1 LRLLNKEW
9 GYADNCAFP
18 KNTKLL
24 GKMIKIFYPN
34 QGFQPTASAPPKKGY
49 LPKVKPHSSFRG
61 RGDPGDR
68 YFFSIV

>member
-1 LRLLNKEW
+1 
-9 GYADNCAFP
+9 
-18 KNTKLL
+18 
-24 GKMIKIFYPN
+24 MIKIFYPN

>member
-1 LRLLNKEW
+1 MLIIVHSQKIQ
-9 GYADNCAFP
+9 
-18 KNTKLL
+18 KLL
-24 GKMIKIFYPN
+24 GQMIKIFYPN